1 MMSMKRTDS
10 SSTTFSEIMQKNSM
24 YQASLFVL
32 NIVLIISSVVMI
44 FSGYTLITTYH
55 FDKIYYPNSKL
66 DDLWP
71 FHGLPWTMI
80 GTGVSTLL
88 VAILGFIFFAL
99 QIRPLIMLYAALLI
113 PLILAKFGM
122 IYITFKVESA
132 LRSDSSQLDN
142 VGYHTEVRTLYHEKD
157 DFRESWDIL
166 QTHLRCCGGENYEDF
181 YHWNGLKKDYT
192 CYPKS
197 CCVDK
202 DNSFGECVLKDGRV
216 SIKYRI
222 IDFKIRHEEYI
233 DSKSFQCYFVTIIQC
248 RIAQTNQEN
257 RVVTHLAC
265 GPR

>member
-80 GTGVSTLL
+80 GTGVSTLI
-88 VAILGFIFFAL
+88 VAIIGFIVFAL
-99 QIRPLIMLYAALLI
+99 QIRPLIMFYAALLI

-202 DNSFGECVLKDGRV
+202 DNNFGECVLKDGRV
-216 SIKYRI
+216 SIKLRI
-222 IDFKIRHEEYI
+222 IDFKIRHEEY
-233 DSKSFQCYFVTIIQC
+233 TI
-248 RIAQTNQEN
+248 
-257 RVVTHLAC
+257 H
-265 GPR
+265 